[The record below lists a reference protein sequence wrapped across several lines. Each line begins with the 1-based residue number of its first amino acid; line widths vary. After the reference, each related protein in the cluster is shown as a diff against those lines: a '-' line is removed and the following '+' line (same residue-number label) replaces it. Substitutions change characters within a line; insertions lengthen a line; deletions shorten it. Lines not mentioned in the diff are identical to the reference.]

1 MDKKNMLGYCRDL
14 KKKTTQ
20 LVLSFVESGRGLETT
35 KRRRA
40 KTERQTGKK
49 RKEQEETEI
58 KRERWNGKIVRWPD
72 GRIYY
77 EEKTRK

>member
-1 MDKKNMLGYCRDL
+1 M
-14 KKKTTQ
+14 
-20 LVLSFVESGRGLETT
+20 ETT